1 MQTSLDVGAQ
11 HAAPLLFMDGA
22 SPTVCLGMLRPNCL
36 GDAAPQHDFGGFW
49 VLICEIVMGRGA
61 ACCAPT
67 SLGAPYPRENGYA
80 CVPIEPHR
88 VSMNGPW
95 HPRVSMH
102 RRSIRLR
109 GRDYSAPGTYLVTI
123 CVCSHLFGRVQTGEM
138 ILTRFG
144 KIAGECWADL
154 PNHFSHVRLDSF
166 VVMPDHVHG
175 ILVLGRRS
183 GRASAIGRVAVGS
196 LGAVVR
202 SFKSAVTARINSER
216 GARPGGIW
224 QRNYF
229 DQIIR
234 SRADLD
240 RVRRYIR
247 DNPVRWGGRHAD
259 V

>member
-1 MQTSLDVGAQ
+1 
-11 HAAPLLFMDGA
+11 
-22 SPTVCLGMLRPNCL
+22 MLRPY
-36 GDAAPQHDFGGFW
+36 
-49 VLICEIVMGRGA
+49 VICGRY
-61 ACCAPT
+61 
-67 SLGAPYPRENGYA
+67 LRENGYR
-80 CVPIEPHR
+80 CVPPESHR
-88 VSMNGPW
+88 LPMDGPW

-109 GRDYSAPGTYLVTI
+109 GRDYSAPGTYLLTI
-123 CVCSHLFGRVQTGEM
+123 CACSHLFGRVQTGVM
-138 ILTRFG
+138 ILSRFG
-144 KIAGECWADL
+144 EIARECWTDL
-154 PNHFSHVRLDSF
+154 PNHFSHVRLDAF
-166 VVMPDHVHG
+166 IVMPDHVHG
-175 ILVLGRRS
+175 ILVVGRRS
-183 GRASAIGRVAVGS
+183 GRASAIGRIGPGS

-247 DNPVRWGGRHAD
+247 DNPVRWDRKRRARLGRNSATYK
-259 V
+259 

>member
-1 MQTSLDVGAQ
+1 MGGNRIWVGAQ
-11 HAAPLLFMDGA
+11 HAAPLRHWAHRD
-22 SPTVCLGMLRPNCL
+22 
-36 GDAAPQHDFGGFW
+36 
-49 VLICEIVMGRGA
+49 
-61 ACCAPT
+61 
-67 SLGAPYPRENGYA
+67 PRENGYPS
-80 CVPIEPHR
+80 VLTEPHR
-88 VSMNGPW
+88 VRMNGPW
-95 HPRVSMH
+95 RPRVSMH
-102 RRSIRLR
+102 RRSIRLH

-123 CVCSHLFGRVQTGEM
+123 CACSHLFGRVQTGEM

-144 KIAGECWADL
+144 KIAGECWTDL
-154 PNHFSHVRLDSF
+154 PNHFSHVRLDAF

-183 GRASAIGRVAVGS
+183 ARPSAIGRIGAGS

-247 DNPVRWGGRHAD
+247 DNPFRWDRKRRARLGRHAD

>member
-1 MQTSLDVGAQ
+1 M
-11 HAAPLLFMDGA
+11 HAH
-22 SPTVCLGMLRPNCL
+22 
-36 GDAAPQHDFGGFW
+36 Q
-49 VLICEIVMGRGA
+49 
-61 ACCAPT
+61 
-67 SLGAPYPRENGYA
+67 PYP
-80 CVPIEPHR
+80 VP
-88 VSMNGPW
+88 MNWPW
-95 HPRVSMH
+95 RPRVSMH
-102 RRSIRLR
+102 RRSIRLH

-123 CVCSHLFGRVQTGEM
+123 CACSHLFGRVQTGEM

-144 KIAGECWADL
+144 EIAAECWTDL
-154 PNHFSHVRLDSF
+154 PNHFSHVRIDAF

-175 ILVLGRRS
+175 IVVLGRRS
-183 GRASAIGRVAVGS
+183 ARPSGIGLIGAGS

-247 DNPVRWGGRHAD
+247 DNPVRWDRKRRARLGRHAD

>member
-1 MQTSLDVGAQ
+1 LRDSVWVGAQ
-11 HAAPLLFMDGA
+11 HAAPLRH
-22 SPTVCLGMLRPNCL
+22 SVHR
-36 GDAAPQHDFGGFW
+36 
-49 VLICEIVMGRGA
+49 
-61 ACCAPT
+61 
-67 SLGAPYPRENGYA
+67 SPRENGYP
-80 CVPIEPHR
+80 CMPTEPHP
-88 VSMNGPW
+88 VPMNGQW

-102 RRSIRLR
+102 RQSIRLHR
-109 GRDYSAPGTYLVTI
+109 RDYSAPGTYHVTI
-123 CVCSHLFGRVQTGEM
+123 CACSHLFGRVRTGEM

-144 KIAGECWADL
+144 KTAAECWTDL
-154 PNHFSHVRLDSF
+154 PNHFSHVRLDAF
-166 VVMPDHVHG
+166 VVMPDHLHG

-183 GRASAIGRVAVGS
+183 ARPSAIGRIGAGS

-247 DNPVRWGGRHAD
+247 DNPVRWDRKRGRH